1 MKLPDFEHL
10 GISTT
15 GVHRNPRLFKKSDY
29 VAKSRWVNNYEFHF
43 FMGDWEGEA
52 MVNGTAYP
60 IKDGYFL
67 CCKPGQT
74 KRLTMPYRCYNF
86 QLAARDPR
94 LKEALDALPT
104 YAHHPEMSKIT
115 ELCKKACHVDQRSTL
130 NAKFE
135 SFSYATAILSL
146 LLRQYADALVAANEG
161 NVRRHQQAL
170 LDADAY
176 LRTHLAEDIDLE
188 TLAKD
193 SGLHPTYFQKLF
205 TAAYGCSPAQRLT
218 NLRINYAR
226 GLLHDDNR
234 PISEIARMCGFS
246 YQSYFSRVFKEIVKQ
261 TPSQYRQTLRKRR
274 LSAKNTTANSRL
286 SE

>member
-1 MKLPDFEHL
+1 MKLPEFEL
-10 GISTT
+10 LSISTT
-15 GVHRNPRLFKKSDY
+15 GIHIHPRKIKKFGPA
-29 VAKSRWVNNYEFHF
+29 AKGTWVNNYEFHF
-43 FMGDWEGEA
+43 FIENWEGEA
-52 MVNGTAYP
+52 TVNGTAYP

-74 KRLTMPYRCYNF
+74 KKLTMPYRCYNF
-86 QLAARDPR
+86 SLAVRDPQ

-104 YAHHPEMSKIT
+104 FAHHPEMPRIT
-115 ELCKKACHVDQRSTL
+115 ELCKKACHVDQRNTL

-135 SFSYATAILSL
+135 TYSYVTAILTL
-146 LLRQYADALVAANEG
+146 LLRQYPDALVAANEG

-188 TLAKD
+188 TLAKG

-218 NLRINYAR
+218 NLRISYAR
-226 GLLHDDNR
+226 GLLHDDDR
-234 PISEIARMCGFS
+234 PISEIARLCGFT
-246 YQSYFSRVFKEIVKQ
+246 YQSYFSRVFKGVVKR
-261 TPSQYRQTLRKRR
+261 TPSQYRQSLRKRR
-274 LSAKNTTANSRL
+274 LTAQKTDTP
-286 SE
+286 

>member
-1 MKLPDFEHL
+1 MKLPEFEL
-10 GISTT
+10 LSISTA
-15 GVHRNPRLFKKSDY
+15 GVHLDPRKIKKIGPT
-29 VAKSRWVNNYEFHF
+29 AKGRWVNCYEFCF
-43 FMGDWEGEA
+43 FLGDWEGEA
-52 MVNGTAYP
+52 VINGTAYP

-67 CCKPGQT
+67 CCKPGQR
-74 KRLTMPYRCYNF
+74 KQLTMPYRCYNF
-86 QLAARDPR
+86 HLAARDPQ
-94 LKEALDALPT
+94 LTAALDALPT
-104 YAHHPEMSKIT
+104 FAHHPEMPKII

-205 TAAYGCSPAQRLT
+205 TAAYGCSPAQQLT
-218 NLRINYAR
+218 RLRIGRAR

-234 PISEIARMCGFS
+234 TIAEIARLCGFT
-246 YQSYFSRVFKEIVKQ
+246 YQSYFTRIFKELTKQ
-261 TPSQYRQTLRKRR
+261 TPSQYRRTLRKRR
-274 LSAKNTTANSRL
+274 
-286 SE
+286 

>member
-1 MKLPDFEHL
+1 MKLPDFEYL

-15 GVHRNPRLFKKSDY
+15 GVHRNPRTIKESGPN
-29 VAKSRWVNNYEFHF
+29 AKGRWVNSYEFCF

-52 MVNGTAYP
+52 VVNGTAFP

-67 CCKPGQT
+67 CCKPGQR
-74 KRLTMPYRCYNF
+74 KQLTMPYRCYNF
-86 QLAARDPR
+86 SLAARNPQ

-104 YAHHPEMSKIT
+104 FARHPEMAKIV
-115 ELCKKACHVDQRSTL
+115 ELCKNACHVDQRSTL

-135 SFSYATAILSL
+135 LYSCATAILTL
-146 LLRQYADALVAANEG
+146 LLRQYPDALVAASEG
-161 NVRRHQQAL
+161 NVRRHRQLL

-176 LRTHLAEDIDLE
+176 LKAHLEEDIDLE

-218 NLRINYAR
+218 THRIGRAR
-226 GLLHDDNR
+226 ALLHDDSR
-234 PISEIARMCGFS
+234 PISEIARLCGFH
-246 YQSYFSRVFKEIVKQ
+246 YQSYFTRVFREITKQ
-261 TPSQYRQTLRKRR
+261 TPTQYRQTLRKRR
-274 LSAKNTTANSRL
+274 LSAKTDTP
-286 SE
+286 

>member
-1 MKLPDFEHL
+1 MKLPDFENL
-10 GISTT
+10 GVSTT
-15 GVHRNPRLFKKSDY
+15 GVHLNPRLYKKTDSI
-29 VAKSRWVNNYEFHF
+29 ANSRWVNNYEFHF

-52 MVNGTAYP
+52 MVNGTVFP

-86 QLAARDPR
+86 LLAARDPQ

-104 YAHHPEMSKIT
+104 YAYHPEMPAIV

-135 SFSYATAILSL
+135 TYSYITAILTL
-146 LLRQYADALVAANEG
+146 LLRQYPDALVSASEG
-161 NVRRHQQAL
+161 NVRRHEQMLMA
-170 LDADAY
+170 ADAY
-176 LRTHLAEDIDLE
+176 LQTHLEEDIDLE
-188 TLAKD
+188 LLAKD

-205 TAAYGCSPAQRLT
+205 TAAFGCSPARKLT
-218 NLRINYAR
+218 TYRIARAR

-234 PISEIARMCGFS
+234 TISEIARMCGFS
-246 YQSYFSRVFKEIVKQ
+246 YQSYFSRVFKEITRQ
-261 TPSQYRQTLRKRR
+261 TPSQYRQALRKRR
-274 LSAKNTTANSRL
+274 APAKNTDTP
-286 SE
+286 

>member
-1 MKLPDFEHL
+1 MKLPDFEYL

-15 GVHRNPRLFKKSDY
+15 GIHRHPHTIKETYSTGKG
-29 VAKSRWVNNYEFHF
+29 RWVNCYEFCF
-43 FMGDWEGEA
+43 FIGDWEGEA

-74 KRLTMPYRCYNF
+74 KKLTMPYRCYNF
-86 QLAARDPR
+86 HLAARDPR

-146 LLRQYADALVAANEG
+146 LLRQYADALMAANEG

-170 LDADAY
+170 LDANAY
-176 LRTHLAEDIDLE
+176 LHAHLAEDVDLE

-205 TAAYGCSPAQRLT
+205 TAAFGRSPAQQLT
-218 NLRINYAR
+218 NFRIAYAR

-234 PISEIARMCGFS
+234 PISEIARLCGFS

-274 LSAKNTTANSRL
+274 HSAKVNTP
-286 SE
+286 